1 MRQNFFAASFS
12 QVNCGL
18 QLVTRTAG
26 LSWTRGQVSVS
37 GREPCA
43 YCQGA
48 KASGKCGRYGEASGG
63 RSELE
68 SMVGLDG
75 KTGNPQ
81 VLVLGARVVS
91 RN

>member
-1 MRQNFFAASFS
+1 M
-12 QVNCGL
+12 
-18 QLVTRTAG
+18 
-26 LSWTRGQVSVS
+26 S

-48 KASGKCGRYGEASGG
+48 KASGKCGRYGEASGAI
-63 RSELE
+63 SELE
-68 SMVGLDG
+68 SIMGLDG
-75 KTGNPQ
+75 KTGDPQ